1 MVFYFSKLLR
11 QTLSRSVEFIPLGEE
26 LDTLKCYVELQHLRY
41 PDTFDYSCEVDEALR
56 DNTLPK
62 LLLQPVV
69 ENSIFHGVGRHKI
82 HIRLRG
88 WLEGDTLILRVE
100 GRWSG
105 HFQRQDR
112 PGDEQGLAD

>member
-1 MVFYFSKLLR
+1 MR
-11 QTLSRSVEFIPLGEE
+11 P
-26 LDTLKCYVELQHLRY
+26 
-41 PDTFDYSCEVDEALR
+41 LR

-100 GRWSG
+100 DDGVGISKDKIDQVMNKDLQINGWG
-105 HFQRQDR
+105 
-112 PGDEQGLAD
+112 